1 MSSAFVAQSQ
11 WNMSEYP
18 KIARLLKSNVEIICP
33 NILTNSKIHIKLR
46 ALTDFSKYVWWKV
59 LEPMK
64 YGNFE
69 GVKYINFYLKSKFHT
84 VLDAKNIPTNVYNK
98 EY

>member
-1 MSSAFVAQSQ
+1 MMSSAFVAQSQ

-18 KIARLLKSNVEIICP
+18 KIARLFKSNVEIMCLD
-33 NILTNSKIHIKLR
+33 ILTDSKIHTLLR
-46 ALTDFSKYVWWKV
+46 SWRKV
-59 LEPMK
+59 LEPKK
-64 YGNFE
+64 YRNFE
-69 GVKYINFYLKSKFHT
+69 EVKYVNFYMKSKFHT